1 MNWNLSN
8 CLMVSVIEDE
18 CADDDLLLELLK
30 MNKGKLIKDILTL
43 ITQVVDCDVK
53 IDKLERKVEKYKSR
67 YFNTCDFLLSDNYKL
82 IRTIACLNS
91 EIELLKSNVSFDSF
105 ISMLVRNEKL
115 KLDYS
120 TCVEQ
125 FKIARAEIIKI
136 NFKHSSTCSSTL
148 NNDNCIDSNDNDDV
162 LLDINAS
169 NVSTISYAL
178 CINLKH
184 EIDDALCIN
193 LKHEIDDFK

>member
-18 CADDDLLLELLK
+18 
-30 MNKGKLIKDILTL
+30 
-43 ITQVVDCDVK
+43 
-53 IDKLERKVEKYKSR
+53 
-67 YFNTCDFLLSDNYKL
+67 
-82 IRTIACLNS
+82 
-91 EIELLKSNVSFDSF
+91 LLKSNVSFDSF
-105 ISMLVRNEKL
+105 ISMLVGNEKL

-125 FKIARAEIIKI
+125 FKIVRAEIIKI